1 MSTWETIGYLPVDA
15 GCMMLID
22 PCYVLDDQKLMAEA
36 ANEDRHVYLNE
47 VCSEWSKFTQ
57 VINGLGI
64 VVETGYGDGSYPVQ
78 IRYTRDGRVA
88 EVRITFDE

>member
-22 PCYVLDDQKLMAEA
+22 PCYLLDDQMLMAEA

-47 VCSEWSKFTQ
+47 ICSGWEKYAS
-57 VINGLGI
+57 VINGLGM
-64 VVETGYGDGSYPVQ
+64 VVETGWGDGSYPVQ
-78 IRYTRDGRVA
+78 IRYSRDGRVA
-88 EVRITFDE
+88 EVRINFED